1 LKEDGLKGLRMSDT
15 EVTGPDLVNEGIPI
29 DSLEDDTPVKGQV
42 DGRQVIVV
50 RTGGGLCAVAG
61 HCTHYGGPLGD
72 GLCVDGRVHCPWH
85 HAIFDLTTGEAVGAP
100 ALNHLKVY
108 EPTERDGRVFVNGPI
123 DASAPDRQPPAIP
136 DSVVIVGSGAAG
148 AAGAEM
154 LRRLGFTGPISM
166 IGLEAPVDRPNV
178 SKDYLAGTA
187 PEDWMPLR
195 SPDFYERH
203 EITLITG
210 VEVTAIDVG
219 ARTVTLDDGRTIG
232 YAALLLAP
240 GAEPRRLPTPG
251 ADQAHVHYLRTLEDS
266 RSIIAALEETDHA
279 VVIGAGFIGLEAA
292 ASLRQREVA
301 VTVVAPEEVPLV
313 PIIGEKLGRF
323 VQDLHEE
330 HGVEFRLGQTVTEI
344 TENEVVLDDGTT
356 VPADLVVIG
365 VGVVPNTGLAET
377 AGLTVENGVVV
388 DDRLRSSDPNIW
400 AAGDVA
406 SYPDQN
412 AGRVR
417 IEHWVLAER
426 QGQAAARNIL
436 GHDTPFTDPPFFWSQ
451 HYDVPINVVGH
462 ANEWD
467 EEIMRGE
474 PANRDVMVGYRKNG
488 AIQAVASIYRD
499 LESLRAEY
507 ALANQ
512 DQERLEDLFGE
523 E

>member
-1 LKEDGLKGLRMSDT
+1 MSDT

-29 DSLEDDTPVKGQV
+29 DSLDEDTPVKGQV

-50 RTGGGLCAVAG
+50 RTGGGLCAIAG
-61 HCTHYGGPLGD
+61 HCSHYGGPLGD

-100 ALNHLKVY
+100 ALNDLKLY
-108 EPTERDGRVFVNGPI
+108 QPTERDGRVYVNGPI
-123 DASAPDRQPPAIP
+123 DAPAPDRQPPVAP
-136 DSVVIVGSGAAG
+136 ESVVIVGSGAAG
-148 AAGAEM
+148 AAAAEM
-154 LRRLGFTGPISM
+154 LRRLGYTGPISM
-166 IGLEAPVDRPNV
+166 IGLEPPVDRPNV

-187 PEDWMPLR
+187 PEEWMPLR
-195 SPDFYERH
+195 GLDFYERH
-203 EITLITG
+203 DITLITG
-210 VEVTAIDVG
+210 VEVTEIDVD
-219 ARTVTLDDGRTIG
+219 ARTVVLDDGRSIG

-266 RSIIAALEETDHA
+266 RSIIAALETTDHA
-279 VVIGAGFIGLEAA
+279 VVIGAGFIGLEVA

-301 VTVVAPEEVPLV
+301 VTVVAPDEVPLV
-313 PIIGEKLGRF
+313 RIIGEKLGRF

-330 HGVEFRLGQTVTEI
+330 HGVVFRLGHTVRQI
-344 TENEVVLDDGTT
+344 AENEVVLDDGTT
-356 VPADLVVIG
+356 LPADLVVIG
-365 VGVVPNTGLAET
+365 AGVIPNTGLAET
-377 AGLTVENGVVV
+377 AGLSVENGVVV
-388 DDRLRSSDPNIW
+388 DDRLRTTDPNIW

-462 ANEWD
+462 AKEWD
-467 EEIMRGE
+467 EEIVRGE
-474 PANRDVMVGYRKNG
+474 PSDRDVMVGYRKDG

-507 ALANQ
+507 ALANR
-512 DQERLEDLFGE
+512 DPKALEPLFDSAGN
-523 E
+523 